1 MKEEVIKGY
10 FEKKKKVKMILLIK
24 KSRKWCLSIIV
35 DNFSYKEKIKP
46 KVIK

>member
-10 FEKKKKVKMILLIK
+10 FEKKNSEDDTFNKK
-24 KSRKWCLSIIV
+24 KSRKWCLSIFV
-35 DNFSYKEKIKP
+35 DNFSYKEKVEP